1 MNKTITDM
9 KTTFIRTDTKNKR
22 HLKLLSLKDMLQS
35 VTVESYQKELE
46 ELRDFCRLDYS
57 YATFRYM
64 HRLPV
69 IYPSAEMKTDKEG
82 NLVMR
87 HFNGLLTLTIGT
99 LNNPEEVDSVK
110 RMAAILPMTLLAV
123 RGSSGRTVKVVVR
136 VSRTDGT
143 LPQNE
148 EDAVRFCRQA
158 YPLVCQLYEVAVRKA
173 KTMDTLTVGPALR
186 HELNSELLAGFRV
199 TYDADPYMNVNA
211 SPLTVPDTLPVENT
225 YQLTAESDDQQAED
239 EAGTVGKETRQLI
252 KLLEKNY
259 VFRMNQVMGYVE
271 YRSKAEPYYPWQPV
285 DERVQNTLA
294 MKARLAGLN
303 VWDKDINRY
312 VKSNMIRNYNPI
324 EEYLWEVRDKWDG
337 RDHIGTLAATVP
349 TDNPQWPKW
358 FRTWFLGM
366 VVQWLGRNPRYGNA
380 MAPLLISR
388 QGYNKSTFCK
398 SLLPPELQWGYNDN
412 LLLSEK
418 KAVLQA
424 MSQFLLINL
433 DEFNQIS
440 PKVQEGFLKNL
451 IQLASVK
458 VKRPY
463 GKHVEDFPRL
473 ASFIATANMT
483 DILADPSGN
492 RRFIGIE
499 LTGPINVNRRIN
511 YTQLYAQAMTLIN
524 QGEPYWLDEEQTKL
538 VMQSNRQFQLS
549 SSEEAFFMEYFQPAT
564 DEEEGQWMTVAAIL
578 REIKQHAGSA
588 VKGDNVRRFGR
599 YLANLPDLKSR
610 HSRYGTEYLVVSR

>member
-69 IYPSAEMKTDKEG
+69 IYPSAEMKADKEG

-211 SPLTVPDTLPVENT
+211 SPLTVPDTLPVEM
-225 YQLTAESDDQQAED
+225 YIDYI
-239 EAGTVGKETRQLI
+239 RI
-252 KLLEKNY
+252 FEK
-259 VFRMNQVMGYVE
+259 
-271 YRSKAEPYYPWQPV
+271 A
-285 DERVQNTLA
+285 L
-294 MKARLAGLN
+294 
-303 VWDKDINRY
+303 
-312 VKSNMIRNYNPI
+312 
-324 EEYLWEVRDKWDG
+324 
-337 RDHIGTLAATVP
+337 
-349 TDNPQWPKW
+349 
-358 FRTWFLGM
+358 
-366 VVQWLGRNPRYGNA
+366 
-380 MAPLLISR
+380 
-388 QGYNKSTFCK
+388 
-398 SLLPPELQWGYNDN
+398 
-412 LLLSEK
+412 
-418 KAVLQA
+418 
-424 MSQFLLINL
+424 
-433 DEFNQIS
+433 
-440 PKVQEGFLKNL
+440 
-451 IQLASVK
+451 
-458 VKRPY
+458 
-463 GKHVEDFPRL
+463 
-473 ASFIATANMT
+473 
-483 DILADPSGN
+483 
-492 RRFIGIE
+492 
-499 LTGPINVNRRIN
+499 
-511 YTQLYAQAMTLIN
+511 
-524 QGEPYWLDEEQTKL
+524 
-538 VMQSNRQFQLS
+538 
-549 SSEEAFFMEYFQPAT
+549 
-564 DEEEGQWMTVAAIL
+564 
-578 REIKQHAGSA
+578 
-588 VKGDNVRRFGR
+588 
-599 YLANLPDLKSR
+599 
-610 HSRYGTEYLVVSR
+610 